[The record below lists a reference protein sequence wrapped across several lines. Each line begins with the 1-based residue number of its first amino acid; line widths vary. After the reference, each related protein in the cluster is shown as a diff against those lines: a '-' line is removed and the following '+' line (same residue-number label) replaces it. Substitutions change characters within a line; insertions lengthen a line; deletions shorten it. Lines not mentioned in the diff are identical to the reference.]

1 MYQDSG
7 LKHTGVY
14 YYIGCAGFE
23 PITLRLVKSAAQEED
38 AYLQKL
44 ISAIF
49 VSVMKEAGSSSI
61 QMVNNIVLGVL
72 CFALLGFATNAASP
86 FNETG
91 SDLAGIRFPNHPQ
104 SILDSQGSSCDQF
117 VANIEENPAEKTEE
131 KRSMRV
137 KVLHREQRHERKSK
151 KEALLESCAR
161 DRYRAGAFHQRVL
174 QKVSKSGFVSDV
186 AVKASDVARK
196 ASNVALNYS
205 ASALASNSSTAQGAT
220 QVIATLES
228 GVSLGSGEYFMD
240 VFIGTPPKHFSLIL
254 DTGSDLNWLQC
265 SPCEDCY
272 EQIGPKYDP
281 SMSSSYSAIP
291 CSSKQCG
298 LVAPPEAEAAGDR
311 CAGNSSSPCR
321 YFYWYGDRS
330 NTTGDLSWETFSV
343 NVTGRRGPL
352 RVPRVVF
359 GCGHANRGLFHGAA
373 GLLGLGR
380 GQLSFTSQL
389 RELYGHKFSYCLV
402 DRDSNASVSSTLVF
416 GEDERL
422 VAHRDLQYTAL
433 IQTATSVD
441 TFYYVRI
448 AAVTV
453 GRERVDVPSGA
464 LDITAEGYGGT
475 IVDSGTTLTY
485 LVQPAYE
492 KIRSAFEAKITYP
505 RVEFPPL
512 GPCYNVSGVGDVKL
526 PEFSIIFTDGAVWR
540 FPAKNYFIQLDP
552 EEAVV
557 CLAIMGTPPGSLS
570 ILGNY
575 QQQNFHILYD
585 VDNSRLGFA
594 PMTCAA
600 I

>member
-1 MYQDSG
+1 
-7 LKHTGVY
+7 
-14 YYIGCAGFE
+14 
-23 PITLRLVKSAAQEED
+23 
-38 AYLQKL
+38 
-44 ISAIF
+44 
-49 VSVMKEAGSSSI
+49 MKEAGSSSI
-61 QMVNNIVLGVL
+61 KMVNNIVLWVL
-72 CFALLGFATNAASP
+72 CFALLGFATNADSP
-86 FNETG
+86 FNESG
-91 SDLAGIRFPNHPQ
+91 SDLPGIRFPNHPQ
-104 SILDSQGSSCDQF
+104 SILDSQSSGCDQF
-117 VANIEENPAEKTEE
+117 VAQYEENPAEKTEE

-137 KVLHREQRHERKSK
+137 KVMHREQGHERKSR
-151 KEALLESCAR
+151 KEALMESCAR
-161 DRYRAGAFHQRVL
+161 DLSRVGAFHQKVL
-174 QKVSKSGFVSDV
+174 QKVSQSGFGSDV
-186 AVKASDVARK
+186 TLKASH
-196 ASNVALNYS
+196 VALNNS
-205 ASALASNSSTAQGAT
+205 ASASASASNSSLVRGAT

-272 EQIGPKYDP
+272 EQVGPKYDP

-291 CSSKQCG
+291 CSSQQCA
-298 LVAPPEAEAAGDR
+298 LVAPPVTETVGDR
-311 CAGNSSSPCR
+311 CAGNGRNSSSSCR
-321 YFYWYGDRS
+321 YFYWYGDKS

-352 RVPRVVF
+352 RVPRVIF

-380 GQLSFTSQL
+380 GQLSFASQL

-422 VAHRDLQYTAL
+422 AAHRDLQYTAL
-433 IQTATSVD
+433 VQTANSVD

-448 AAVTV
+448 AAATV
-453 GRERVDVPSGA
+453 GGERIDVPSA
-464 LDITAEGYGGT
+464 AFEITAKGDGGT

-485 LVQPAYE
+485 LAQPAYE
-492 KIRSAFEAKITYP
+492 KIRAAFEAKISYP
-505 RVEFPPL
+505 RVDLPPL

-526 PEFSIIFTDGAVWR
+526 PEFSITFTDGAVWR

-552 EEAVV
+552 EDAVV
-557 CLAIMGTPPGSLS
+557 CLAIMGTPLGSLS

>member
-1 MYQDSG
+1 
-7 LKHTGVY
+7 
-14 YYIGCAGFE
+14 
-23 PITLRLVKSAAQEED
+23 
-38 AYLQKL
+38 
-44 ISAIF
+44 
-49 VSVMKEAGSSSI
+49 MKEAGSSSI
-61 QMVNNIVLGVL
+61 KMVNNIVLWVL
-72 CFALLGFATNAASP
+72 CFALLGFATNADSP
-86 FNETG
+86 FNESG
-91 SDLAGIRFPNHPQ
+91 SDLPGIRFPNHPQ
-104 SILDSQGSSCDQF
+104 SILDSQSSGCDQF
-117 VANIEENPAEKTEE
+117 VAQYEENPAEKTEE

-137 KVLHREQRHERKSK
+137 KVMHREQGHERKSR
-151 KEALLESCAR
+151 KEALMESCAR
-161 DRYRAGAFHQRVL
+161 DLSRVGAFHQKVL
-174 QKVSKSGFVSDV
+174 QKVSQSGFGSDV
-186 AVKASDVARK
+186 TLKASH
-196 ASNVALNYS
+196 VALNNS
-205 ASALASNSSTAQGAT
+205 ASASASASNSSLVRGAT

-272 EQIGPKYDP
+272 EQVGPKYDP

-291 CSSKQCG
+291 CSCPQCG
-298 LVAPPEAEAAGDR
+298 LVAPPVTETGGDR
-311 CAGNSSSPCR
+311 CAGNGRNSSSSCR
-321 YFYWYGDRS
+321 YFYWYGDKS

-352 RVPRVVF
+352 RVPRVIF

-380 GQLSFTSQL
+380 GQLSFASQL

-422 VAHRDLQYTAL
+422 AAHRDLQYTAL
-433 IQTATSVD
+433 VQTANSVD

-448 AAVTV
+448 AAATV
-453 GRERVDVPSGA
+453 GGERIDVPSA
-464 LDITAEGYGGT
+464 AFEITAKGDGGT

-485 LVQPAYE
+485 LAQPAYE
-492 KIRSAFEAKITYP
+492 KIRAAFEAKISYP
-505 RVEFPPL
+505 RVDLPPL

-526 PEFSIIFTDGAVWR
+526 PEFSITFTDGAVWR
-540 FPAKNYFIQLDP
+540 FPVENYFIQLDP
-552 EEAVV
+552 EDAVV
-557 CLAIMGTPPGSLS
+557 CLAIMGTPLGSLS

>member
-1 MYQDSG
+1 
-7 LKHTGVY
+7 
-14 YYIGCAGFE
+14 
-23 PITLRLVKSAAQEED
+23 
-38 AYLQKL
+38 
-44 ISAIF
+44 
-49 VSVMKEAGSSSI
+49 MKEAGSSSI
-61 QMVNNIVLGVL
+61 KMVNNIVLWVL
-72 CFALLGFATNAASP
+72 CFALLGFATNADSP
-86 FNETG
+86 FNESG
-91 SDLAGIRFPNHPQ
+91 SDLPGIRFPNHPQ
-104 SILDSQGSSCDQF
+104 SILDSQSSGCDQF
-117 VANIEENPAEKTEE
+117 VAQYEENPAEKTEE

-137 KVLHREQRHERKSK
+137 KVMHREQGHERKSR
-151 KEALLESCAR
+151 KEALMESCAR
-161 DRYRAGAFHQRVL
+161 DLSRVGAFHQKVL
-174 QKVSKSGFVSDV
+174 QKVSQSGFGSDV
-186 AVKASDVARK
+186 TLKASH
-196 ASNVALNYS
+196 VALNNS
-205 ASALASNSSTAQGAT
+205 ASASASASTSNSSLVRGAT

-272 EQIGPKYDP
+272 EQVGPKYDP

-291 CSSKQCG
+291 CSSQQCG
-298 LVAPPEAEAAGDR
+298 LVAPPVTETGGDR
-311 CAGNSSSPCR
+311 CAGNGRNSSSSCR

-352 RVPRVVF
+352 RVPRVIF

-380 GQLSFTSQL
+380 GQLSFASQL

-422 VAHRDLQYTAL
+422 AAHRDLQYTAL
-433 IQTATSVD
+433 VQTANSVD

-448 AAVTV
+448 AAATV
-453 GRERVDVPSGA
+453 GGERIDVPSA
-464 LDITAEGYGGT
+464 AFEITAKGDGGT

-485 LVQPAYE
+485 LAQPAYE
-492 KIRSAFEAKITYP
+492 KIRAAFEAKISYP
-505 RVEFPPL
+505 RVDLPPL

-526 PEFSIIFTDGAVWR
+526 PEFSITFTDGAVWR

-552 EEAVV
+552 EDAVV
-557 CLAIMGTPPGSLS
+557 CLAIMGTPLGSLS

>member
-1 MYQDSG
+1 
-7 LKHTGVY
+7 
-14 YYIGCAGFE
+14 
-23 PITLRLVKSAAQEED
+23 
-38 AYLQKL
+38 
-44 ISAIF
+44 
-49 VSVMKEAGSSSI
+49 MKEAGSSSI
-61 QMVNNIVLGVL
+61 KMVNNIVLWVL
-72 CFALLGFATNAASP
+72 CFALLGFATNADSP
-86 FNETG
+86 FNESG
-91 SDLAGIRFPNHPQ
+91 SDLPGIRFPNHPQ
-104 SILDSQGSSCDQF
+104 SILDSQSSGCDQF
-117 VANIEENPAEKTEE
+117 VAQYEENPAEKTEE

-137 KVLHREQRHERKSK
+137 KVMHREQGHERKSR
-151 KEALLESCAR
+151 KEALMESCAR
-161 DRYRAGAFHQRVL
+161 DLSRVGAFHQKVL
-174 QKVSKSGFVSDV
+174 QKVSQSGFGSDV
-186 AVKASDVARK
+186 TLKASH
-196 ASNVALNYS
+196 VALNNS
-205 ASALASNSSTAQGAT
+205 ASASASASNSSLVRGAT

-272 EQIGPKYDP
+272 EQVGPKYDP

-291 CSSKQCG
+291 CSSQQCG
-298 LVAPPEAEAAGDR
+298 LVAPPVTETGGDR
-311 CAGNSSSPCR
+311 CAGNGRNSSSSCR
-321 YFYWYGDRS
+321 YFYWYGDKS

-352 RVPRVVF
+352 RVPRVIF

-380 GQLSFTSQL
+380 GQLSFASQL

-422 VAHRDLQYTAL
+422 AAHRDLQYTAL
-433 IQTATSVD
+433 VQTANSVD

-448 AAVTV
+448 AAATV
-453 GRERVDVPSGA
+453 GGERIDVPSA
-464 LDITAEGYGGT
+464 AFEITAKGDGGT

-485 LVQPAYE
+485 LAQPAYE
-492 KIRSAFEAKITYP
+492 KIRAAFEAKISYP
-505 RVEFPPL
+505 RVDLPPL

-526 PEFSIIFTDGAVWR
+526 PEFSITFTDGAVWR

-552 EEAVV
+552 EDAVV
-557 CLAIMGTPPGSLS
+557 CLAIMGTPLGSLS

>member
-1 MYQDSG
+1 
-7 LKHTGVY
+7 
-14 YYIGCAGFE
+14 
-23 PITLRLVKSAAQEED
+23 
-38 AYLQKL
+38 
-44 ISAIF
+44 
-49 VSVMKEAGSSSI
+49 MKEAGSSSI
-61 QMVNNIVLGVL
+61 KMVNNIVLWVL
-72 CFALLGFATNAASP
+72 CFALLGFATNADSP
-86 FNETG
+86 FNESG
-91 SDLAGIRFPNHPQ
+91 SDLPGIRFPNHPQ
-104 SILDSQGSSCDQF
+104 SILDSQSSGCDQF
-117 VANIEENPAEKTEE
+117 VAQYEENPAEKTEE

-137 KVLHREQRHERKSK
+137 KVMHREQGHERKSR
-151 KEALLESCAR
+151 KEALMESCAR
-161 DRYRAGAFHQRVL
+161 DLSRVGAFHQKVL
-174 QKVSKSGFVSDV
+174 QKVSQSGFGSDV
-186 AVKASDVARK
+186 TLKASH
-196 ASNVALNYS
+196 VALNNS
-205 ASALASNSSTAQGAT
+205 ASASASASNSSLVRGAT

-272 EQIGPKYDP
+272 EQVGPKYDP

-291 CSSKQCG
+291 CSSQQCG
-298 LVAPPEAEAAGDR
+298 LVAPPVTETAGDR
-311 CAGNSSSPCR
+311 CAGNGRNSSSSCR
-321 YFYWYGDRS
+321 YFYWYGDKS

-352 RVPRVVF
+352 RVPRVIF

-380 GQLSFTSQL
+380 GQLSFASQL

-422 VAHRDLQYTAL
+422 AAHRDLQYTAL
-433 IQTATSVD
+433 VQTANSVD

-448 AAVTV
+448 AAATV
-453 GRERVDVPSGA
+453 GGERVDVPSA
-464 LDITAEGYGGT
+464 AFEITAEGNGGT

-485 LVQPAYE
+485 LAQPAYE
-492 KIRSAFEAKITYP
+492 KIRAAFEAKISYP
-505 RVEFPPL
+505 RVDLPPL

-526 PEFSIIFTDGAVWR
+526 PEFSITFTDGAVWR

-552 EEAVV
+552 EDAVV
-557 CLAIMGTPPGSLS
+557 CLAIMGTPLGSLS

>member
-1 MYQDSG
+1 
-7 LKHTGVY
+7 
-14 YYIGCAGFE
+14 
-23 PITLRLVKSAAQEED
+23 
-38 AYLQKL
+38 
-44 ISAIF
+44 
-49 VSVMKEAGSSSI
+49 MKEAGSSSI
-61 QMVNNIVLGVL
+61 RMVNNIVLWVL
-72 CFALLGFATNAASP
+72 CFALLGFATNADSP
-86 FNETG
+86 FNESG
-91 SDLAGIRFPNHPQ
+91 SDLPGIRFPNHPQ
-104 SILDSQGSSCDQF
+104 SILDSQSSGCDQF
-117 VANIEENPAEKTEE
+117 VAQYEENPAEKTEE

-137 KVLHREQRHERKSK
+137 KVMHREQGHERKSR
-151 KEALLESCAR
+151 KEALMESCAR
-161 DRYRAGAFHQRVL
+161 DLSRVGAFHQKVL
-174 QKVSKSGFVSDV
+174 QKFSQSGFGSDV
-186 AVKASDVARK
+186 TLKASH
-196 ASNVALNYS
+196 VALNNS
-205 ASALASNSSTAQGAT
+205 ASASASASNSSLVRGAT

-272 EQIGPKYDP
+272 EQVGPKYDP

-291 CSSKQCG
+291 CSSQQCG
-298 LVAPPEAEAAGDR
+298 LVAAPVTETGGDR
-311 CAGNSSSPCR
+311 CAGNGRNSSSSCR
-321 YFYWYGDRS
+321 YFYWYGDKS

-352 RVPRVVF
+352 RVPRVIF

-380 GQLSFTSQL
+380 GQLSFASQL

-422 VAHRDLQYTAL
+422 AAHRDLQYTAL
-433 IQTATSVD
+433 VQTANSVD

-448 AAVTV
+448 AAATV
-453 GRERVDVPSGA
+453 GGERVDVPSA
-464 LDITAEGYGGT
+464 AFEITAEGNGGT

-485 LVQPAYE
+485 LAQPAYE
-492 KIRSAFEAKITYP
+492 KIRAAFEAKISYP
-505 RVEFPPL
+505 RVDLPPL

-526 PEFSIIFTDGAVWR
+526 PEFSITFTDGAVWR
-540 FPAKNYFIQLDP
+540 FPVENYFIQLDP
-552 EEAVV
+552 EDAVV
-557 CLAIMGTPPGSLS
+557 CLAIMGTPVDSLS

>member
-1 MYQDSG
+1 
-7 LKHTGVY
+7 
-14 YYIGCAGFE
+14 
-23 PITLRLVKSAAQEED
+23 
-38 AYLQKL
+38 
-44 ISAIF
+44 
-49 VSVMKEAGSSSI
+49 MKEAGSSSI
-61 QMVNNIVLGVL
+61 KMVNNIVLWVL
-72 CFALLGFATNAASP
+72 CFALLGFATNADSP
-86 FNETG
+86 FNESG
-91 SDLAGIRFPNHPQ
+91 SDLPGIRFPNHPQ
-104 SILDSQGSSCDQF
+104 SILDSQSSGCDQF
-117 VANIEENPAEKTEE
+117 VAQYEENPAEKTEE

-137 KVLHREQRHERKSK
+137 KVMHREQGHERKSR
-151 KEALLESCAR
+151 KEALMESCAR
-161 DRYRAGAFHQRVL
+161 DLSRVGAFHQKVL
-174 QKVSKSGFVSDV
+174 QKVSQSGFGSDV
-186 AVKASDVARK
+186 TLKASH
-196 ASNVALNYS
+196 VALNNS
-205 ASALASNSSTAQGAT
+205 ASASASASTSNSSLVRGAT

-272 EQIGPKYDP
+272 EQVGPKYDP

-291 CSSKQCG
+291 CSSQQCG
-298 LVAPPEAEAAGDR
+298 LVAPPVTETGGDR
-311 CAGNSSSPCR
+311 CAGNGRNSSSSCR
-321 YFYWYGDRS
+321 YFYWYGDKS

-352 RVPRVVF
+352 RVPRVIF

-380 GQLSFTSQL
+380 GQLSFASQL

-422 VAHRDLQYTAL
+422 AAHRDLQYTAL
-433 IQTATSVD
+433 VQTANSVD

-448 AAVTV
+448 AAATV
-453 GRERVDVPSGA
+453 GGERIDVPSA
-464 LDITAEGYGGT
+464 AFEITAKGDGGT

-485 LVQPAYE
+485 LAQPAYE
-492 KIRSAFEAKITYP
+492 KIRAAFEAKISYP
-505 RVEFPPL
+505 RVDLPPL

-526 PEFSIIFTDGAVWR
+526 PEFSITFTDGAVWR

-552 EEAVV
+552 EDAVV
-557 CLAIMGTPPGSLS
+557 CLAIMGTPLGSLS

>member
-1 MYQDSG
+1 
-7 LKHTGVY
+7 
-14 YYIGCAGFE
+14 
-23 PITLRLVKSAAQEED
+23 
-38 AYLQKL
+38 
-44 ISAIF
+44 
-49 VSVMKEAGSSSI
+49 MKEAGSSSI
-61 QMVNNIVLGVL
+61 KMVNNIVLWVL
-72 CFALLGFATNAASP
+72 CFALLGFATNADSP
-86 FNETG
+86 FNESG
-91 SDLAGIRFPNHPQ
+91 SDLPGIRFPNHPQ
-104 SILDSQGSSCDQF
+104 SILDSQSSGCDQF
-117 VANIEENPAEKTEE
+117 VAQYEENPAEKTEE

-137 KVLHREQRHERKSK
+137 KVMHREQGHERKSR
-151 KEALLESCAR
+151 KEALMESCAR
-161 DRYRAGAFHQRVL
+161 DLSRVGAFHQKVL
-174 QKVSKSGFVSDV
+174 QKVSQSGFGSDV
-186 AVKASDVARK
+186 TLKASH
-196 ASNVALNYS
+196 VALNNS
-205 ASALASNSSTAQGAT
+205 ASASASASNSSLVRGAT

-272 EQIGPKYDP
+272 EQVGPKYDP

-291 CSSKQCG
+291 CSSQQCG
-298 LVAPPEAEAAGDR
+298 LVAPPVTETAGDR
-311 CAGNSSSPCR
+311 CAGNGRNSSSSCR
-321 YFYWYGDRS
+321 YFYWYGDKS

-352 RVPRVVF
+352 RVPRVIF

-380 GQLSFTSQL
+380 GQLSFASQL

-422 VAHRDLQYTAL
+422 AAHRDLQYTAL
-433 IQTATSVD
+433 VQTANSVD

-448 AAVTV
+448 AAATV
-453 GRERVDVPSGA
+453 GGERIDVPSA
-464 LDITAEGYGGT
+464 AFEITAKGDGGT

-485 LVQPAYE
+485 LAQPAYE
-492 KIRSAFEAKITYP
+492 KIRAAFEAKISYP
-505 RVEFPPL
+505 RVDLPPL

-526 PEFSIIFTDGAVWR
+526 PEFSITFTDGAVWR
-540 FPAKNYFIQLDP
+540 FPVENYFIQLDP
-552 EEAVV
+552 EDAVV
-557 CLAIMGTPPGSLS
+557 CLAIMGTPLGSLS

>member
-1 MYQDSG
+1 
-7 LKHTGVY
+7 
-14 YYIGCAGFE
+14 
-23 PITLRLVKSAAQEED
+23 
-38 AYLQKL
+38 
-44 ISAIF
+44 
-49 VSVMKEAGSSSI
+49 MKEAGSSSI
-61 QMVNNIVLGVL
+61 KMVNNIVLWVL
-72 CFALLGFATNAASP
+72 CFALLGFATNADSP
-86 FNETG
+86 FNESG
-91 SDLAGIRFPNHPQ
+91 SDLPGIRFPNHPQ
-104 SILDSQGSSCDQF
+104 SILDSQSSGCDQF
-117 VANIEENPAEKTEE
+117 VAQYEENPAEKTEE

-137 KVLHREQRHERKSK
+137 KVMHREQGHERKSR
-151 KEALLESCAR
+151 KEALMESCAR
-161 DRYRAGAFHQRVL
+161 DLSRVGAFHQKVL
-174 QKVSKSGFVSDV
+174 QKVSQSGFGSDV
-186 AVKASDVARK
+186 TLKASH
-196 ASNVALNYS
+196 VALNNS
-205 ASALASNSSTAQGAT
+205 ASASASASTSNSSLVRGAT

-272 EQIGPKYDP
+272 EQVGPKYDP

-291 CSSKQCG
+291 CSSQQCG
-298 LVAPPEAEAAGDR
+298 LVAPPVTETAGDR
-311 CAGNSSSPCR
+311 CAGNGRNSSSSCR
-321 YFYWYGDRS
+321 YFYWYGDKS

-352 RVPRVVF
+352 RVPRVIF

-380 GQLSFTSQL
+380 GQLSFASQL

-422 VAHRDLQYTAL
+422 AAHRDLQYTAL
-433 IQTATSVD
+433 VQTANSVD

-448 AAVTV
+448 AAATV
-453 GRERVDVPSGA
+453 GGERVDVPSA
-464 LDITAEGYGGT
+464 AFEITAEGNGGT

-485 LVQPAYE
+485 LAQPAYE
-492 KIRSAFEAKITYP
+492 KIRAAFEAKISYP
-505 RVEFPPL
+505 RVDLPPL

-526 PEFSIIFTDGAVWR
+526 PEFSITFTDGAVWR

-552 EEAVV
+552 EDAVV
-557 CLAIMGTPPGSLS
+557 CLAILGTPLGSLS

>member
-1 MYQDSG
+1 
-7 LKHTGVY
+7 
-14 YYIGCAGFE
+14 
-23 PITLRLVKSAAQEED
+23 
-38 AYLQKL
+38 
-44 ISAIF
+44 
-49 VSVMKEAGSSSI
+49 MKEAGSSSI
-61 QMVNNIVLGVL
+61 KMVNNIVLWVL
-72 CFALLGFATNAASP
+72 CFALLGFATNADSP
-86 FNETG
+86 FNESG
-91 SDLAGIRFPNHPQ
+91 SDLPGIRFPNHPQ
-104 SILDSQGSSCDQF
+104 SILDSQSSGCDQF
-117 VANIEENPAEKTEE
+117 VAQYEENPAEKTEE

-137 KVLHREQRHERKSK
+137 KVMHREQGHERKSR
-151 KEALLESCAR
+151 KEALMESCAR
-161 DRYRAGAFHQRVL
+161 DLSRVGAFHQKVL
-174 QKVSKSGFVSDV
+174 QKVSQSGFGSDV
-186 AVKASDVARK
+186 TLKASH
-196 ASNVALNYS
+196 VALNNS
-205 ASALASNSSTAQGAT
+205 ASASASASNSSLVRGAT

-272 EQIGPKYDP
+272 EQVGPKYDP

-291 CSSKQCG
+291 CSSQQCG
-298 LVAPPEAEAAGDR
+298 LVADPVTETGGDR
-311 CAGNSSSPCR
+311 CAGNGRNSSSSCR
-321 YFYWYGDRS
+321 YFYWYGDKS

-352 RVPRVVF
+352 RVPRVIF

-380 GQLSFTSQL
+380 GQLSFASQL

-402 DRDSNASVSSTLVF
+402 DRYSNASVSSTLVF

-422 VAHRDLQYTAL
+422 AAHRDLQYTAL
-433 IQTATSVD
+433 VQTANSVD

-448 AAVTV
+448 AAATV
-453 GRERVDVPSGA
+453 GGERIDVPSA
-464 LDITAEGYGGT
+464 AFEITAKGDGGT

-485 LVQPAYE
+485 LAQPAYE
-492 KIRSAFEAKITYP
+492 KIRAAFEAKISYP
-505 RVEFPPL
+505 RVDLPPL

-526 PEFSIIFTDGAVWR
+526 PEFSITFTDGAVWR
-540 FPAKNYFIQLDP
+540 FPVENYFIQLDP
-552 EEAVV
+552 EDAVV
-557 CLAIMGTPPGSLS
+557 CLAIMGTPLGSLS

>member
-1 MYQDSG
+1 
-7 LKHTGVY
+7 
-14 YYIGCAGFE
+14 
-23 PITLRLVKSAAQEED
+23 
-38 AYLQKL
+38 
-44 ISAIF
+44 
-49 VSVMKEAGSSSI
+49 MKEAGSSSI
-61 QMVNNIVLGVL
+61 KMVNNIVLWVL
-72 CFALLGFATNAASP
+72 CFALLGFATNADSP
-86 FNETG
+86 FNESG
-91 SDLAGIRFPNHPQ
+91 SDLPGIRFPNHPQ
-104 SILDSQGSSCDQF
+104 SILDSQSSGCDQF
-117 VANIEENPAEKTEE
+117 VAQYEENPAEKTEE

-137 KVLHREQRHERKSK
+137 KVMHREQGHERKSR
-151 KEALLESCAR
+151 KEALMESCAR
-161 DRYRAGAFHQRVL
+161 DLSRVGAFHQKVL
-174 QKVSKSGFVSDV
+174 QKVSQSGFGSDV
-186 AVKASDVARK
+186 TLKASH
-196 ASNVALNYS
+196 VALNNS
-205 ASALASNSSTAQGAT
+205 ASASASASASNSSLVRGAT

-272 EQIGPKYDP
+272 EQVGPKYDP

-291 CSSKQCG
+291 CSSQQCA
-298 LVAPPEAEAAGDR
+298 LVAPPVTETVGDR
-311 CAGNSSSPCR
+311 CAGNGRNSSSSCR
-321 YFYWYGDRS
+321 YFYWYGDKS

-352 RVPRVVF
+352 RVPRVIF

-380 GQLSFTSQL
+380 GQLSFASQL

-422 VAHRDLQYTAL
+422 AAHRDLQYTAL
-433 IQTATSVD
+433 VQTANSVD

-448 AAVTV
+448 AAATV
-453 GRERVDVPSGA
+453 GGERIDVPSA
-464 LDITAEGYGGT
+464 AFEITAKGDGGT

-485 LVQPAYE
+485 LAQPAYE
-492 KIRSAFEAKITYP
+492 KIRAAFEAKISYP
-505 RVEFPPL
+505 RVDLPPL

-526 PEFSIIFTDGAVWR
+526 PEFSITFTDGAVWR

-552 EEAVV
+552 EDAVV
-557 CLAIMGTPPGSLS
+557 CLAIMGTPLGSLS

>member
-1 MYQDSG
+1 
-7 LKHTGVY
+7 
-14 YYIGCAGFE
+14 
-23 PITLRLVKSAAQEED
+23 
-38 AYLQKL
+38 
-44 ISAIF
+44 
-49 VSVMKEAGSSSI
+49 MKEAGSSSI
-61 QMVNNIVLGVL
+61 KMVNNIVLWVL
-72 CFALLGFATNAASP
+72 CFALLGFATNADSP
-86 FNETG
+86 FNESG
-91 SDLAGIRFPNHPQ
+91 SDLPGIRFPNHPQ
-104 SILDSQGSSCDQF
+104 SILDSQSSGCDQF
-117 VANIEENPAEKTEE
+117 VAQYEENPAEKTEE

-137 KVLHREQRHERKSK
+137 KVMHREQGHERKSR
-151 KEALLESCAR
+151 KEALMESCAR
-161 DRYRAGAFHQRVL
+161 DLSRVGAFHQKVL
-174 QKVSKSGFVSDV
+174 QKVSQSGFGSDV
-186 AVKASDVARK
+186 TLKASH
-196 ASNVALNYS
+196 VALNNS
-205 ASALASNSSTAQGAT
+205 ASASASASNSSLVRGAT

-272 EQIGPKYDP
+272 EQVGPKYDP

-291 CSSKQCG
+291 CSSQQCA
-298 LVAPPEAEAAGDR
+298 LVAPPVTETVGDR
-311 CAGNSSSPCR
+311 CAGNGRNSSSSCR
-321 YFYWYGDRS
+321 YFYWYGDKS

-352 RVPRVVF
+352 RVPRVIF

-380 GQLSFTSQL
+380 GQLSFASQL

-422 VAHRDLQYTAL
+422 AAHRDLQYTAL
-433 IQTATSVD
+433 VQTANSVD

-448 AAVTV
+448 AAATV
-453 GRERVDVPSGA
+453 GGERIDVPSA
-464 LDITAEGYGGT
+464 AFEITAKGDGGT

-485 LVQPAYE
+485 LAQPAYE
-492 KIRSAFEAKITYP
+492 KIRAAFEAKISYP
-505 RVEFPPL
+505 RVDLPPL

-526 PEFSIIFTDGAVWR
+526 PEFSITFTDGAVWR
-540 FPAKNYFIQLDP
+540 FPVENYFIQLDP
-552 EEAVV
+552 EDAVV
-557 CLAIMGTPPGSLS
+557 CLAIMGTPLGSLS

>member
-1 MYQDSG
+1 
-7 LKHTGVY
+7 
-14 YYIGCAGFE
+14 
-23 PITLRLVKSAAQEED
+23 
-38 AYLQKL
+38 
-44 ISAIF
+44 
-49 VSVMKEAGSSSI
+49 MKEAGSSSI
-61 QMVNNIVLGVL
+61 KMVNNIVLWVL
-72 CFALLGFATNAASP
+72 CFALLGFATNADSP
-86 FNETG
+86 FNESG
-91 SDLAGIRFPNHPQ
+91 SDLPGIRFPNHPQ
-104 SILDSQGSSCDQF
+104 SILDSQSSGCDQF
-117 VANIEENPAEKTEE
+117 VAQYEENPAEKTEE

-137 KVLHREQRHERKSK
+137 KVMHREQGHERKSR
-151 KEALLESCAR
+151 KEALMESCAR
-161 DRYRAGAFHQRVL
+161 DLSRVGAFHQKVL
-174 QKVSKSGFVSDV
+174 QKVSQSGFGSDV
-186 AVKASDVARK
+186 TLKASH
-196 ASNVALNYS
+196 VALNNS
-205 ASALASNSSTAQGAT
+205 ASASASASTSNSSLVRGAT

-272 EQIGPKYDP
+272 EQVGPKYDP

-291 CSSKQCG
+291 CSSQQCA
-298 LVAPPEAEAAGDR
+298 LVAPPVTETVGDR
-311 CAGNSSSPCR
+311 CAGNGRNSSSSCR
-321 YFYWYGDRS
+321 YFYWYGDKS

-352 RVPRVVF
+352 RVPRVIF

-380 GQLSFTSQL
+380 GQLSFASQL

-422 VAHRDLQYTAL
+422 AAHRDLQYTAL
-433 IQTATSVD
+433 VQTANSVD

-448 AAVTV
+448 AAATV
-453 GRERVDVPSGA
+453 GGERIDVPSA
-464 LDITAEGYGGT
+464 AFEITAKGDGGT

-485 LVQPAYE
+485 LAQPAYE
-492 KIRSAFEAKITYP
+492 KIRAAFEAKIPYP
-505 RVEFPPL
+505 RVDLPRL

-526 PEFSIIFTDGAVWR
+526 PEFSITFTDGAVWR

-552 EEAVV
+552 EDAVV
-557 CLAIMGTPPGSLS
+557 CLAIMGTPLGSLS

>member
-1 MYQDSG
+1 
-7 LKHTGVY
+7 
-14 YYIGCAGFE
+14 
-23 PITLRLVKSAAQEED
+23 
-38 AYLQKL
+38 
-44 ISAIF
+44 
-49 VSVMKEAGSSSI
+49 
-61 QMVNNIVLGVL
+61 MVNNMVLSVL
-72 CFALLGFATNAASP
+72 CFALLCFATNAASP
-86 FNETG
+86 FNESG
-91 SDLAGIRFPNHPQ
+91 SDLAGIRFPDHPQ
-104 SILDSQGSSCDQF
+104 SILDSQDSGCDQF
-117 VANIEENPAEKTEE
+117 VAQYEENPAEKTQEN
-131 KRSMRV
+131 RSHRV
-137 KVLHREQRHERKSK
+137 KLMHREQRHERKSR
-151 KEALLESCAR
+151 KEALMESCAR
-161 DRYRAGAFHQRVL
+161 DQFRVQAFHQRVL
-174 QKVSKSGFVSDV
+174 QKVSNLGSGSDISIKVSDI
-186 AVKASDVARK
+186 
-196 ASNVALNYS
+196 ALNNSALASAS
-205 ASALASNSSTAQGAT
+205 ASALNSSSAGGTT

-272 EQIGPKYDP
+272 EQVGPKYDP
-281 SMSSSYSAIP
+281 STSSSYSAIP
-291 CSSKQCG
+291 CSSAQCG
-298 LVAPPEAEAAGDR
+298 LVAPPGPETTADR
-311 CAGNSSSPCR
+311 CSNSSSSCR

-352 RVPRVVF
+352 RVPRVIF

-380 GQLSFTSQL
+380 GQLSFASQL
-389 RELYGHKFSYCLV
+389 RELYSHKFSYCLV

-416 GEDERL
+416 GEDHRL
-422 VAHRDLQYTAL
+422 AAHHDLQYTAL
-433 IQTATSVD
+433 VHTANAVD

-453 GRERVDVPSGA
+453 GGERVDIPSAA

-485 LVQPAYE
+485 FAQPAYE
-492 KIRSAFEAKITYP
+492 KIRAAFEAQIAYP
-505 RVEFPPL
+505 RLDLPPL

-526 PEFSIIFTDGAVWR
+526 PEFSIIFTDGSVWR
-540 FPAKNYFIQLDP
+540 FPAENYFIQLDP
-552 EEAVV
+552 EDAVI
-557 CLAIMGTPPGSLS
+557 CLAFMGTPQDSLS

-575 QQQNFHILYD
+575 LQQNFHILYD

>member
-1 MYQDSG
+1 
-7 LKHTGVY
+7 
-14 YYIGCAGFE
+14 
-23 PITLRLVKSAAQEED
+23 
-38 AYLQKL
+38 
-44 ISAIF
+44 
-49 VSVMKEAGSSSI
+49 MKEAGSSSI
-61 QMVNNIVLGVL
+61 KMVNNIVLWVL
-72 CFALLGFATNAASP
+72 CFALLGFATNADSP
-86 FNETG
+86 FNESG
-91 SDLAGIRFPNHPQ
+91 SDLPGIRFPNHPQ
-104 SILDSQGSSCDQF
+104 SILDSQSSGCDQF
-117 VANIEENPAEKTEE
+117 VAQYEENPAEKTEE

-137 KVLHREQRHERKSK
+137 KVMHREQGHERKSR
-151 KEALLESCAR
+151 KEALMESCAR
-161 DRYRAGAFHQRVL
+161 DLSRVGAFHQKVL
-174 QKVSKSGFVSDV
+174 QKVSQSGFGSDV
-186 AVKASDVARK
+186 TLKASH
-196 ASNVALNYS
+196 VALNNS
-205 ASALASNSSTAQGAT
+205 ASASASASTSNSSLVRGAT

-272 EQIGPKYDP
+272 EQVGPKYDP

-291 CSSKQCG
+291 CSSQQCG
-298 LVAPPEAEAAGDR
+298 LVAPPVTETAGDR
-311 CAGNSSSPCR
+311 CAGNGRNSSSSCR
-321 YFYWYGDRS
+321 YFYWYGDKS

-352 RVPRVVF
+352 RVPRVIF

-380 GQLSFTSQL
+380 GQLSFASQL

-422 VAHRDLQYTAL
+422 AAHRDLQYTAL
-433 IQTATSVD
+433 VQTANSVD

-448 AAVTV
+448 AAATV
-453 GRERVDVPSGA
+453 GGERIDVPSA
-464 LDITAEGYGGT
+464 AFEITAKGDGGT

-485 LVQPAYE
+485 LAQPAYE
-492 KIRSAFEAKITYP
+492 KIRAAFEAKISYP
-505 RVEFPPL
+505 RVDLPPL

-526 PEFSIIFTDGAVWR
+526 PEFSITFTDGAVWR

-552 EEAVV
+552 EDAVV
-557 CLAIMGTPPGSLS
+557 CLAIMGTPLGSLS

>member
-1 MYQDSG
+1 
-7 LKHTGVY
+7 
-14 YYIGCAGFE
+14 
-23 PITLRLVKSAAQEED
+23 
-38 AYLQKL
+38 
-44 ISAIF
+44 
-49 VSVMKEAGSSSI
+49 MKEAGSSSI
-61 QMVNNIVLGVL
+61 KMVNNIVLWVL
-72 CFALLGFATNAASP
+72 CFALLGFATNADSP
-86 FNETG
+86 FNESG
-91 SDLAGIRFPNHPQ
+91 SDLPGIRFPNHPQ
-104 SILDSQGSSCDQF
+104 SILDSQSSGCDQF
-117 VANIEENPAEKTEE
+117 VAHYEENPAEKTEE

-137 KVLHREQRHERKSK
+137 KVMHREQGHERKSR
-151 KEALLESCAR
+151 KEALMESCAR
-161 DRYRAGAFHQRVL
+161 DLSRVGAFHQKVL
-174 QKVSKSGFVSDV
+174 QKVSQSGFGSDV
-186 AVKASDVARK
+186 TLKASH
-196 ASNVALNYS
+196 VALNN
-205 ASALASNSSTAQGAT
+205 SALASASASNSSSVMGAT

-272 EQIGPKYDP
+272 EQVGPKYDP
-281 SMSSSYSAIP
+281 STSSSYSAIP
-291 CSSKQCG
+291 CSSPQCG
-298 LVAPPEAEAAGDR
+298 LVAPPVTETAGDR
-311 CAGNSSSPCR
+311 CAGNGRNSSSSCR

-352 RVPRVVF
+352 RVPRVIF

-380 GQLSFTSQL
+380 GQLSFASQL

-422 VAHRDLQYTAL
+422 AAHRDLQYTAL
-433 IQTATSVD
+433 VQTANSVD

-448 AAVTV
+448 AAATV
-453 GRERVDVPSGA
+453 GGERVDVPSA
-464 LDITAEGYGGT
+464 AFEITAEGYGGT

-485 LVQPAYE
+485 LAQPAYE
-492 KIRSAFEAKITYP
+492 KIRAAFEAKIPYP
-505 RVEFPPL
+505 RVDLPPL

-526 PEFSIIFTDGAVWR
+526 PEFSITFTDGAVWR
-540 FPAKNYFIQLDP
+540 FPAENYFIQLDP
-552 EEAVV
+552 EDAVV
-557 CLAIMGTPPGSLS
+557 CLAIMGTPLGSLS

>member
-1 MYQDSG
+1 
-7 LKHTGVY
+7 
-14 YYIGCAGFE
+14 
-23 PITLRLVKSAAQEED
+23 
-38 AYLQKL
+38 
-44 ISAIF
+44 
-49 VSVMKEAGSSSI
+49 MKEAGSSSI
-61 QMVNNIVLGVL
+61 KMVNNIVLWVL
-72 CFALLGFATNAASP
+72 CFALLGFATNADSP
-86 FNETG
+86 FNESG
-91 SDLAGIRFPNHPQ
+91 SDLPGIRFPNHPQ
-104 SILDSQGSSCDQF
+104 SILDSQSSGCDQF
-117 VANIEENPAEKTEE
+117 VAQYEENPAEKTEE

-137 KVLHREQRHERKSK
+137 KVMHREQGHERKSR
-151 KEALLESCAR
+151 KEALMESCAR
-161 DRYRAGAFHQRVL
+161 DLSRVGAFHQKVL
-174 QKVSKSGFVSDV
+174 QKVSQSGFGSDV
-186 AVKASDVARK
+186 TLKASH
-196 ASNVALNYS
+196 VALNNS
-205 ASALASNSSTAQGAT
+205 ASASASASNSSLVRGAT

-272 EQIGPKYDP
+272 EQVGPKYDP

-291 CSSKQCG
+291 CSSQQCG
-298 LVAPPEAEAAGDR
+298 LVAPPVTETAGDR
-311 CAGNSSSPCR
+311 CAGNGRNSSSSCR
-321 YFYWYGDRS
+321 YFYWYGDKS

-352 RVPRVVF
+352 RVPRVIF

-380 GQLSFTSQL
+380 GQLSFASQL

-422 VAHRDLQYTAL
+422 AAHRDLQYTAL
-433 IQTATSVD
+433 VQTANSVD

-448 AAVTV
+448 AAATV
-453 GRERVDVPSGA
+453 GGERIDVPSA
-464 LDITAEGYGGT
+464 AFEITAKGDGGT

-485 LVQPAYE
+485 LAQPAYE
-492 KIRSAFEAKITYP
+492 KIRAAFEAKISYP
-505 RVEFPPL
+505 RVDLPPL

-526 PEFSIIFTDGAVWR
+526 PEFSITFTDGAVWR

-552 EEAVV
+552 EDAVV
-557 CLAIMGTPPGSLS
+557 CLAIMGTPLGSLS

>member
-1 MYQDSG
+1 
-7 LKHTGVY
+7 
-14 YYIGCAGFE
+14 
-23 PITLRLVKSAAQEED
+23 
-38 AYLQKL
+38 
-44 ISAIF
+44 
-49 VSVMKEAGSSSI
+49 MKEAGSSSI
-61 QMVNNIVLGVL
+61 KMVNNIVLWVL
-72 CFALLGFATNAASP
+72 CFALLGFAVNADSP
-86 FNETG
+86 FNESG
-91 SDLAGIRFPNHPQ
+91 SDLPGIRFPNHPQ
-104 SILDSQGSSCDQF
+104 SILDSQSSGCDQF
-117 VANIEENPAEKTEE
+117 VAQYEENPAEKTEE

-137 KVLHREQRHERKSK
+137 KVMHREQGHERKSR
-151 KEALLESCAR
+151 KEALMESCAR
-161 DRYRAGAFHQRVL
+161 DLSRVGAFHQKVL
-174 QKVSKSGFVSDV
+174 QKVSQSGFGSDV
-186 AVKASDVARK
+186 TLKASH
-196 ASNVALNYS
+196 VALNNS
-205 ASALASNSSTAQGAT
+205 ASASASASNSSLVRGAT

-272 EQIGPKYDP
+272 EQVGPKYDP
-281 SMSSSYSAIP
+281 STSSSYSAIP
-291 CSSKQCG
+291 CSSQQCG
-298 LVAPPEAEAAGDR
+298 LVAPPVTETAGDR
-311 CAGNSSSPCR
+311 CAGNGRNSSSSCR
-321 YFYWYGDRS
+321 YFYWYGDKS

-352 RVPRVVF
+352 RVPRVIF

-380 GQLSFTSQL
+380 GQLSFASQL

-422 VAHRDLQYTAL
+422 AAHRDLQYTAL
-433 IQTATSVD
+433 VQTANSVD

-448 AAVTV
+448 AAATV
-453 GRERVDVPSGA
+453 GGERIDVPSA
-464 LDITAEGYGGT
+464 AFEITAKGDGGT

-485 LVQPAYE
+485 LAQPAYE
-492 KIRSAFEAKITYP
+492 KIRAAFEAKISYP
-505 RVEFPPL
+505 RVDLPPL

-526 PEFSIIFTDGAVWR
+526 PEFSITFTDGAVWR
-540 FPAKNYFIQLDP
+540 FPVENYFIQLDP
-552 EEAVV
+552 EDAVV
-557 CLAIMGTPPGSLS
+557 CLAIMGTPLGSLS

>member
-1 MYQDSG
+1 
-7 LKHTGVY
+7 
-14 YYIGCAGFE
+14 
-23 PITLRLVKSAAQEED
+23 
-38 AYLQKL
+38 
-44 ISAIF
+44 
-49 VSVMKEAGSSSI
+49 MKEAGSSSI
-61 QMVNNIVLGVL
+61 KMVNNIVLWVL
-72 CFALLGFATNAASP
+72 CFALLGFATNADSP
-86 FNETG
+86 FNESG
-91 SDLAGIRFPNHPQ
+91 SDLPGIRFPNHPQ
-104 SILDSQGSSCDQF
+104 SILDSQSSGCDQF
-117 VANIEENPAEKTEE
+117 VAQYEENPAEKTEE

-137 KVLHREQRHERKSK
+137 KVMHREQGHERKSR
-151 KEALLESCAR
+151 KEALMESCAR
-161 DRYRAGAFHQRVL
+161 DLSRVGAFHQKVL
-174 QKVSKSGFVSDV
+174 QKVSQSGFGSDV
-186 AVKASDVARK
+186 TLKASH
-196 ASNVALNYS
+196 VALNNS
-205 ASALASNSSTAQGAT
+205 ASASASASTSNSSLVRGAT

-272 EQIGPKYDP
+272 EQVGPKYDP

-291 CSSKQCG
+291 CSSQQCG
-298 LVAPPEAEAAGDR
+298 LVAPPVTETAGDR
-311 CAGNSSSPCR
+311 CAGNGRNSSSSCR
-321 YFYWYGDRS
+321 YFYWYGDKS

-352 RVPRVVF
+352 RVPRVIF

-380 GQLSFTSQL
+380 GQLSFASQL

-422 VAHRDLQYTAL
+422 TAHRDLQYTAL
-433 IQTATSVD
+433 VQTANSVD

-448 AAVTV
+448 AAATV
-453 GRERVDVPSGA
+453 GGERIDVPSA
-464 LDITAEGYGGT
+464 AFEITAKGDGGT

-485 LVQPAYE
+485 LAQPAYE
-492 KIRSAFEAKITYP
+492 KIRAAFEAKISYP
-505 RVEFPPL
+505 RVDLPPL

-526 PEFSIIFTDGAVWR
+526 PEFSITFTDGAVWR

-552 EEAVV
+552 EDAVV
-557 CLAIMGTPPGSLS
+557 CLAIMGTPLGSLS

>member
-1 MYQDSG
+1 
-7 LKHTGVY
+7 
-14 YYIGCAGFE
+14 
-23 PITLRLVKSAAQEED
+23 
-38 AYLQKL
+38 
-44 ISAIF
+44 
-49 VSVMKEAGSSSI
+49 MKEAGSSSI
-61 QMVNNIVLGVL
+61 KMVNNIVLWVL
-72 CFALLGFATNAASP
+72 CFALLGFATNADSP
-86 FNETG
+86 FNESG
-91 SDLAGIRFPNHPQ
+91 SDLPGIRFPNHPQ
-104 SILDSQGSSCDQF
+104 SILDSQSSGCDQF
-117 VANIEENPAEKTEE
+117 VAQYEENPAEKTEE

-137 KVLHREQRHERKSK
+137 KVMHREQGHERKSR
-151 KEALLESCAR
+151 KEALMESCAR
-161 DRYRAGAFHQRVL
+161 DLSRVGAFHQKVL
-174 QKVSKSGFVSDV
+174 QKVSQSGFGSDV
-186 AVKASDVARK
+186 TLKASH
-196 ASNVALNYS
+196 VALNNS
-205 ASALASNSSTAQGAT
+205 ASASASASNSSLVRGAT

-272 EQIGPKYDP
+272 EQVGPKYDP

-291 CSSKQCG
+291 CSSQQCG
-298 LVAPPEAEAAGDR
+298 LVAPPVTETAGDR
-311 CAGNSSSPCR
+311 CAGNGRNSSSSCR
-321 YFYWYGDRS
+321 YFYWYGDKS

-352 RVPRVVF
+352 RVPRVIF

-380 GQLSFTSQL
+380 GQLSFASQL

-422 VAHRDLQYTAL
+422 AAHRDLQYTAL
-433 IQTATSVD
+433 VQTANSVD

-448 AAVTV
+448 AAATV
-453 GRERVDVPSGA
+453 GGERVDVPSA
-464 LDITAEGYGGT
+464 AFEITAEGNGGT

-485 LVQPAYE
+485 LAQPAYE
-492 KIRSAFEAKITYP
+492 KIRAAFEAQISYP
-505 RVEFPPL
+505 RVDLPPL

-526 PEFSIIFTDGAVWR
+526 PEFSITFTDGAVWR

-552 EEAVV
+552 EDAVV
-557 CLAIMGTPPGSLS
+557 CLAIMGTPLGSLS

>member
-1 MYQDSG
+1 
-7 LKHTGVY
+7 
-14 YYIGCAGFE
+14 
-23 PITLRLVKSAAQEED
+23 
-38 AYLQKL
+38 
-44 ISAIF
+44 
-49 VSVMKEAGSSSI
+49 MKEAGSSSI
-61 QMVNNIVLGVL
+61 KMVNNIVLWVL
-72 CFALLGFATNAASP
+72 CFALLGFATNADSP
-86 FNETG
+86 FNESG
-91 SDLAGIRFPNHPQ
+91 SDLPGIRFPNHPQ
-104 SILDSQGSSCDQF
+104 SILDSQSSGCDQF
-117 VANIEENPAEKTEE
+117 VAQYEENPAEKTEE

-137 KVLHREQRHERKSK
+137 KVMHREQGHERKSR
-151 KEALLESCAR
+151 KEALMESCAR
-161 DRYRAGAFHQRVL
+161 DLSRVGAFHQKVL
-174 QKVSKSGFVSDV
+174 QKVSQSGFGSDV
-186 AVKASDVARK
+186 TLKASH
-196 ASNVALNYS
+196 VALNNS
-205 ASALASNSSTAQGAT
+205 ASASASASTSNSSLVRGAT

-272 EQIGPKYDP
+272 EQVGPKYDP

-291 CSSKQCG
+291 CSSQQCG
-298 LVAPPEAEAAGDR
+298 LVAPPVTETSGDR
-311 CAGNSSSPCR
+311 CAGNGRNSSSSCR
-321 YFYWYGDRS
+321 YFYWYGDKS

-352 RVPRVVF
+352 RVPRVIF

-380 GQLSFTSQL
+380 GQLSFASQL

-422 VAHRDLQYTAL
+422 AAHRDLQYTAL
-433 IQTATSVD
+433 VQTANSVD

-448 AAVTV
+448 AAATV
-453 GRERVDVPSGA
+453 GGERIDVPSA
-464 LDITAEGYGGT
+464 AFEITAKGDGGT

-485 LVQPAYE
+485 LAQPAYE
-492 KIRSAFEAKITYP
+492 KIRAAFEAKISYP
-505 RVEFPPL
+505 RVDLPPL

-526 PEFSIIFTDGAVWR
+526 PEFSITFTDGAVWR

-552 EEAVV
+552 EDAVV
-557 CLAIMGTPPGSLS
+557 CLAIMGTPLGSLS

>member
-1 MYQDSG
+1 
-7 LKHTGVY
+7 
-14 YYIGCAGFE
+14 
-23 PITLRLVKSAAQEED
+23 
-38 AYLQKL
+38 
-44 ISAIF
+44 
-49 VSVMKEAGSSSI
+49 MKEAGSSSI
-61 QMVNNIVLGVL
+61 KMVNNIVLWVL
-72 CFALLGFATNAASP
+72 CFALLGFAVNADSP
-86 FNETG
+86 FNESG
-91 SDLAGIRFPNHPQ
+91 SDLPGIRFPNHPQ
-104 SILDSQGSSCDQF
+104 SILDSQSSGCDQF
-117 VANIEENPAEKTEE
+117 VAQYEENPAEKTEE

-137 KVLHREQRHERKSK
+137 KVMHREQGHERKSR
-151 KEALLESCAR
+151 KEALMESCAR
-161 DRYRAGAFHQRVL
+161 DLSRVGAFHQKVL
-174 QKVSKSGFVSDV
+174 QKVSQSGFGSDV
-186 AVKASDVARK
+186 TLKASH
-196 ASNVALNYS
+196 VALNNS
-205 ASALASNSSTAQGAT
+205 ASASASASNSSLVRGAT

-272 EQIGPKYDP
+272 EQVGPKYDP

-291 CSSKQCG
+291 CSSQQCG
-298 LVAPPEAEAAGDR
+298 LVAPPVTETAGDR
-311 CAGNSSSPCR
+311 CAGNGRNSSSSCR
-321 YFYWYGDRS
+321 YFYWYGDKS

-352 RVPRVVF
+352 RVPRVIF

-380 GQLSFTSQL
+380 GQLSFASQL

-422 VAHRDLQYTAL
+422 TAHRDLQYTAL
-433 IQTATSVD
+433 VQTANSVD

-448 AAVTV
+448 AAATV
-453 GRERVDVPSGA
+453 GGERIDVPSA
-464 LDITAEGYGGT
+464 AFEITAKGDGGT

-485 LVQPAYE
+485 LAQPAYE
-492 KIRSAFEAKITYP
+492 KIRAAFEAKISYP
-505 RVEFPPL
+505 RVDLPPL

-526 PEFSIIFTDGAVWR
+526 PEFSITFTDGAVWR
-540 FPAKNYFIQLDP
+540 FPVENYFIQLDP
-552 EEAVV
+552 EDAVV
-557 CLAIMGTPPGSLS
+557 CLAIMGTPLGSLS

>member
-1 MYQDSG
+1 
-7 LKHTGVY
+7 
-14 YYIGCAGFE
+14 
-23 PITLRLVKSAAQEED
+23 
-38 AYLQKL
+38 
-44 ISAIF
+44 
-49 VSVMKEAGSSSI
+49 MKEAGSSSI
-61 QMVNNIVLGVL
+61 KMVNNIVLWVL
-72 CFALLGFATNAASP
+72 CFALLGFATNADSP
-86 FNETG
+86 FNESG
-91 SDLAGIRFPNHPQ
+91 SDLPGIRFPNHPQ
-104 SILDSQGSSCDQF
+104 SILDSQSSGCDQF
-117 VANIEENPAEKTEE
+117 VAQYEENPAEKTEE

-137 KVLHREQRHERKSK
+137 KVMHREQGHERKSR
-151 KEALLESCAR
+151 KEALMESCAR
-161 DRYRAGAFHQRVL
+161 DLSRVGAFHQKVL
-174 QKVSKSGFVSDV
+174 QKVSQSGFGSDV
-186 AVKASDVARK
+186 TLKASH
-196 ASNVALNYS
+196 VALNNS
-205 ASALASNSSTAQGAT
+205 ASASASASNSSLVRGAT

-272 EQIGPKYDP
+272 EQVGPKYDP

-291 CSSKQCG
+291 CSSQQCG
-298 LVAPPEAEAAGDR
+298 LVAPPVTETGGDR
-311 CAGNSSSPCR
+311 CAGNGRNSSSSCR
-321 YFYWYGDRS
+321 YFYWYGDKS

-352 RVPRVVF
+352 RVPRVIF

-380 GQLSFTSQL
+380 GQLSFASQL

-422 VAHRDLQYTAL
+422 AAHRDLQYTAL
-433 IQTATSVD
+433 VQTANSVD

-448 AAVTV
+448 AAATV
-453 GRERVDVPSGA
+453 GGERVDVPSA
-464 LDITAEGYGGT
+464 AFEITAEGNGGT

-485 LVQPAYE
+485 LAQPAYE
-492 KIRSAFEAKITYP
+492 KIRAAFEAKISYP
-505 RVEFPPL
+505 RVDLPPL

-526 PEFSIIFTDGAVWR
+526 PEFSITFTDGAVWR

-552 EEAVV
+552 EDAVV
-557 CLAIMGTPPGSLS
+557 CLAIMGTPLGSLS

>member
-196 ASNVALNYS
+196 ASNVALSNS

-330 NTTGDLSWETFSV
+330 NTTGDLSWETFSD
-343 NVTGRRGPL
+343 RKS
-352 RVPRVVF
+352 VV
-359 GCGHANRGLFHGAA
+359 
-373 GLLGLGR
+373 
-380 GQLSFTSQL
+380 
-389 RELYGHKFSYCLV
+389 
-402 DRDSNASVSSTLVF
+402 
-416 GEDERL
+416 
-422 VAHRDLQYTAL
+422 
-433 IQTATSVD
+433 
-441 TFYYVRI
+441 
-448 AAVTV
+448 
-453 GRERVDVPSGA
+453 
-464 LDITAEGYGGT
+464 
-475 IVDSGTTLTY
+475 
-485 LVQPAYE
+485 
-492 KIRSAFEAKITYP
+492 
-505 RVEFPPL
+505 
-512 GPCYNVSGVGDVKL
+512 
-526 PEFSIIFTDGAVWR
+526 
-540 FPAKNYFIQLDP
+540 
-552 EEAVV
+552 
-557 CLAIMGTPPGSLS
+557 
-570 ILGNY
+570 
-575 QQQNFHILYD
+575 
-585 VDNSRLGFA
+585 
-594 PMTCAA
+594 
-600 I
+600 

>member
-1 MYQDSG
+1 MC
-7 LKHTGVY
+7 GVRTCNVKALLY
-14 YYIGCAGFE
+14 
-23 PITLRLVKSAAQEED
+23 LRHF
-38 AYLQKL
+38 
-44 ISAIF
+44 SAISG
-49 VSVMKEAGSSSI
+49 SVTKEIGSK
-61 QMVNNIVLGVL
+61 MVNNIVLGVL
-72 CFALLGFATNAASP
+72 CFALLCFATNAASP
-86 FNETG
+86 FNESG
-91 SDLAGIRFPNHPQ
+91 SDLAGIRFPDHPQ

-117 VANIEENPAEKTEE
+117 VAQYEENPVEKTQEN
-131 KRSMRV
+131 RSHRV
-137 KVLHREQRHERKSK
+137 KLMHREQRHERKSR
-151 KEALLESCAR
+151 KEALMESCAR
-161 DRYRAGAFHQRVL
+161 DQFRVQAFHQRIL
-174 QKVSKSGFVSDV
+174 QKVSNLGSGSDIETKVSDM
-186 AVKASDVARK
+186 
-196 ASNVALNYS
+196 ALNNS
-205 ASALASNSSTAQGAT
+205 ASALASASASTSNSSSAGSTT

-272 EQIGPKYDP
+272 EQVGPKYDP
-281 SMSSSYSAIP
+281 STSSSYAAIP
-291 CSSKQCG
+291 CSSEQCG
-298 LVAPPEAEAAGDR
+298 LVAPPEPETTANR
-311 CAGNSSSPCR
+311 CAGNGRNSSSSCR

-352 RVPRVVF
+352 RVPRVIF

-380 GQLSFTSQL
+380 GQLSFASQL
-389 RELYGHKFSYCLV
+389 RELYRHKFSYCLV

-416 GEDERL
+416 GEDHRL
-422 VAHRDLQYTAL
+422 AAHHDLRYTAL
-433 IQTATSVD
+433 VHTANAVD

-453 GRERVDVPSGA
+453 GGERVDIPSAA
-464 LDITAEGYGGT
+464 LDITPEGYGGT

-485 LVQPAYE
+485 FAQPAYE
-492 KIRSAFEAKITYP
+492 KIRAAFEAQIAYP
-505 RVEFPPL
+505 RQDISPL
-512 GPCYNVSGVGDVKL
+512 GPCYNVSGVGEVKL
-526 PEFSIIFTDGAVWR
+526 PEFSIIFTDGSVWR
-540 FPAKNYFIQLDP
+540 FPAENYFIQLEP
-552 EEAVV
+552 EDAVI
-557 CLAIMGTPPGSLS
+557 CLAFMGTPPDSLS

-575 QQQNFHILYD
+575 LQQNFHILYD